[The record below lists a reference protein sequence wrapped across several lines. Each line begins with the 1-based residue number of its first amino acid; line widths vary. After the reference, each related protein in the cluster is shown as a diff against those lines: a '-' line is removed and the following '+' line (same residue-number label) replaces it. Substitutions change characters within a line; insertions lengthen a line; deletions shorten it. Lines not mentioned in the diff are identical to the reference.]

1 MSQTKISVHPQIKK
15 IIQNLD
21 LDLGLELSRYEH
33 SRLYDSTLIPQLYT
47 NDDTL
52 YANTFS
58 PNLVDQSALIKKDEL
73 EEEIISPTSHSIN
86 EQTSILD
93 KILTPWGIFGI
104 IIFFA
109 ANLFIFLNLEDN
121 QSPSKVSN
129 SNQNLA
135 NTVNSQANPP
145 EDNNNPQASPQAEKP
160 TIPNTL
166 PVVQETSDINIS
178 SPYPDLKTA
187 LFTEINKQKSSL
199 TKSSAEQK
207 ATSSTPTKS
216 SQPTRPISPSSKS
229 DKENQTPTKYYVI
242 SNYKNMDEF
251 TRIKKIEPS
260 AFITKID
267 QQIKIQLAIVEN
279 EKEAKKKSQQ
289 LKDRGI
295 DNYLYNNSSNAEP
308 GT

>member
-1 MSQTKISVHPQIKK
+1 MSQTQISVHPQIKK
-15 IIQNLD
+15 IIQNID

-33 SRLYDSTLIPQLYT
+33 SRLYDSALIPQLFT
-47 NDDTL
+47 NDDSL

-58 PNLVDQSALIKKDEL
+58 PNLVNQSALIKKDEL
-73 EEEIISPTSHSIN
+73 EEEIFSDTSHSIN
-86 EQTSILD
+86 ERTSILD
-93 KILTPWGIFGI
+93 RILTPWGIFGI

-109 ANLFIFLNLEDN
+109 ANLFIFLNLDN

-135 NTVNSQANPP
+135 NTVNSQANQP
-145 EDNNNPQASPQAEKP
+145 EDNNNPQASSQPEKP
-160 TIPNTL
+160 TIANTL

-187 LFTEINKQKSSL
+187 LFTEINK
-199 TKSSAEQK
+199 QK

-229 DKENQTPTKYYVI
+229 DKENQTPTKYFVI

-251 TRIKKIEPS
+251 TRIKKIVPS

-267 QQIKIQLAIVEN
+267 QQMKIQLAIVEN